1 MRTPIKVFILAGQSN
16 MVGSDAHAA
25 KIDSYPT
32 YKGAGATQP
41 DVRFTSL
48 PELPKAGFQG
58 WTPLTPNDA
67 FGPEVTFA
75 RAVTKTLKQPIA
87 IIKSAIGGTTAAYD
101 WNPDA
106 PESGQKLYPRTLE
119 LIRGALKN
127 LTEQGIP
134 YTIEGVLWHQGENDM
149 LDRRVNGNYAANLTR
164 IIQQFRTDLDIP
176 DLKWFMGEVSTK
188 GIWGMDNRSNMSIL
202 RKQQQQVLDSDKHI
216 TFVPTSHLAFDVM
229 GSGQPHY
236 HFGTQGQLQMG
247 NAFAAA
253 YLGKTGKTRVLT
265 RRPSPKFPPKGTRV
279 HLVVLVGQ
287 RNAEGD
293 DAFIQDIS
301 SSPAVGLLAKPDE
314 RILFRYSIGG
324 GAQTSNSWE
333 SLAPVSSLATFGP
346 ELSLG
351 KRLRENI
358 PMTDGIAILKFTH
371 SGAQIADWLPGSPE
385 AERNV
390 NQQLIAFITAAV
402 NDLTKRG
409 YTVIPAGICW
419 HAGENDTYY
428 SPYIRDYA
436 ARLQQLAT
444 SIRVTCNAPNMSF
457 ICSEQHPKSPWVH
470 INEMNAQLAK
480 LSDGDKNT
488 TVLPTASIP
497 HGKVHFGAAGTVALG
512 ELYAD
517 AILKRLKS

>member
-25 KIDSYPT
+25 KIDSYPS
-32 YKGAGATQP
+32 YKGAGAPQP
-41 DVRFTSL
+41 DVRFTTL
-48 PELPKAGFQG
+48 PELPKTGFQG
-58 WTPLTPNDA
+58 WAPLTPNDA
-67 FGPEVTFA
+67 FGPEITFA

-106 PESGQKLYPRTLE
+106 PESGQKLTPRTLA
-119 LIRGALKN
+119 LIHGALQN

-149 LDRRVNGNYAANLTR
+149 LDRRINGNYTANLSR
-164 IIQQFRTDLDIP
+164 IIKHFRTDLGIP

-202 RKQQQQVLDSDKHI
+202 RKQQKQVLDTDNNVI
-216 TFVPTSHLAFDVM
+216 FVPTSHLAFDVM

-247 NAFAAA
+247 DAFAAA
-253 YLGKTGKTRVLT
+253 YLGKGGKTRVLS
-265 RRPSPKFPPKGTRV
+265 RRPSPKFPPKGSKV
-279 HLVVLVGQ
+279 HLVVLAGQ

-293 DAFIQDIS
+293 DSFVQDITT
-301 SSPAVGLLAKPDE
+301 SPTAASLAKPNE
-314 RILFRYSIGG
+314 KILFRYSIGG
-324 GAQTSNSWE
+324 GTQVSNQWE
-333 SLAPVSSLATFGP
+333 ALAPVSTLGNFGP

-351 KRLRENI
+351 KRIRENI
-358 PMTDGIAILKFTH
+358 PITDGIAILKVTH
-371 SGAQIADWLPGSPE
+371 SGAQIPDWLPDGPE

-390 NQQLIAFITAAV
+390 HQQLMAFITAAV
-402 NDLTKRG
+402 NDLTKRS
-409 YTVIPAGICW
+409 YDVVPAGICW
-419 HAGENDTYY
+419 HAGENDTYF

-436 ARLQQLAT
+436 VRLHALTAA
-444 SIRVTCNAPNMSF
+444 IRATCNAPNMPL

-470 INEMNAQLAK
+470 INEMNAQLTK
-480 LSDGDKNT
+480 LSALDKNAMALST
-488 TVLPTASIP
+488 SGLP
-497 HGKVHFGAAGTVALG
+497 HGKVHFGATGTVALG

-517 AILKRLKS
+517 AILKRMKA

>member
-48 PELPKAGFQG
+48 PELPKTGFQG

-67 FGPEVTFA
+67 FGPEVTFG
-75 RAVTKTLKQPIA
+75 RAVTKALKQPIA
-87 IIKSAIGGTTAAYD
+87 IIKSSIGGTTAAFD

-106 PESGQKLYPRTLE
+106 PESGQKLYPRTLA

-127 LTEQGIP
+127 LTEQGIS

-149 LDRRVNGNYAANLTR
+149 LDRRINGNYAANLTR
-164 IIQQFRTDLDIP
+164 IIKQFRTDLEVP
-176 DLKWFMGEVSTK
+176 DLMWFMGEVSTK

-247 NAFAAA
+247 DTFAAA
-253 YLGKTGKTRVLT
+253 YLGKTGKVRVLT
-265 RRPSPKFPPKGTRV
+265 RRPSPKFPPKGSKV
-279 HLVVLVGQ
+279 HLIVLAGQ

-293 DAFIQDIS
+293 DAFVQDIS
-301 SSPAVGLLAKPDE
+301 GSSAVGSLAKPDE
-314 RILFRYSIGG
+314 RVLYRYSIGG
-324 GAQTSNSWE
+324 GVQTSTSWE
-333 SLAPVSSLATFGP
+333 PLAPVSTLGTFGP

-358 PMTDGIAILKFTH
+358 PITNGIAILKFTH
-371 SGAQIADWLPGSPE
+371 SGAQIPDWLTGGPE

-390 NQQLIAFITAAV
+390 HQQLMAFITAAV
-402 NDLTKRG
+402 NDLKKRG
-409 YTVIPAGICW
+409 YTVIPAALCW
-419 HAGENDTYY
+419 HAGENDTYFT
-428 SPYIRDYA
+428 PYIRDYGTKL
-436 ARLQQLAT
+436 LQLT
-444 SIRVTCNAPNMSF
+444 SAVRVACQSPEMPL
-457 ICSEQHPKSPWVH
+457 ICSLQHPKSPWVH

-480 LSDGDKNT
+480 LSDDDKKT
-488 TVLPTASIP
+488 TVVPTAAIP
-497 HGKVHFGAAGTVALG
+497 HGKVHCGAAGTVALG

-517 AILKRLKS
+517 AILKDR